1 MQAIDLSK
9 DQKDRF
15 RMRDSRICELM
26 QVMLY
31 VAVYRWLSLADAVPD
46 VLIVY
51 TVGKSGQRKTRSRRE
66 SERAGNTNR

>member
-1 MQAIDLSK
+1 MQVIDLSK
-9 DQKDRF
+9 DQKNCF
-15 RMRDSRICELM
+15 KIRDSRICELM

-51 TVGKSGQRKTRSRRE
+51 TVGKSGQRKTYSARPGS
-66 SERAGNTNR
+66 